1 MPQEGLERYVNDAS
15 NIAAAK
21 KILKNQGNKNPTS
34 EDIGMFLTEE
44 FKKNKSSNIGAV
56 IGRGL
61 KKMKKALGK
70 KDGGRVPYQM
80 GGEVMEEMSSVTEMG
95 MPAPTAPAKTQ
106 DLTYDELRTR
116 LPREITDDVVAL
128 IATSKQALLDFA
140 EIQTQQDIDNFNQ
153 LYNVNLVLPQEG

>member
-1 MPQEGLERYVNDAS
+1 MAQEGLERYVNDAS

-21 KILKNQGNKNPTS
+21 KILKNQGNENPTS

-70 KDGGRVPYQM
+70 KDGGSVEGKRLTRTVPPKKGPNSQ
-80 GGEVMEEMSSVTEMG
+80 G
-95 MPAPTAPAKTQ
+95 MRGTGAAISGTKFKG
-106 DLTYDELRTR
+106 
-116 LPREITDDVVAL
+116 V
-128 IATSKQALLDFA
+128 F
-140 EIQTQQDIDNFNQ
+140 
-153 LYNVNLVLPQEG
+153 